1 MNVKQWYTSCSFQ
14 MEELSLMEDAVHYLD
29 VSGNLQCIKDAAA
42 NFQFMLKAS
51 LVYRFEI
58 FVSTVDLMEISAPL
72 GNLLVFYPIKANAL
86 FLKVVC
92 AAIRELSL
100 LPACISENQI
110 SVRLKLTNLPR
121 SRATEVN
128 MYRQLSL
135 AGQGYICCTGVIV
148 GKSQTSKYT
157 QSTRYICSDPSCEGN
172 EGNHFIR
179 IHVPGA
185 LEFETIRKDFKCRFC
200 GQILEEVISCRHL
213 SDKVIAEIIPE
224 SCLQNHNHSRFKQQ
238 TITLIV
244 RDELTLGLK
253 IGLKYM
259 FIGIVR
265 RDSYSDKMI
274 TAIEVNNALEDFVSE
289 YASIPRSIE
298 VYFKYKRQFNFIK
311 MLACFFGGEISPPGT
326 YMKLK
331 LSCLLSLAAQTVSNK
346 QVQPIHILAVGRDT
360 EMLHRL
366 LQYAMQFTSR
376 SVASSSGNHLVSKVV
391 PDKYN
396 NSNYFIEGGS
406 LMLASHGVCYMGNLS
421 KFKKQ
426 TLERLHSALSSG
438 KVLIDIDSR
447 FTKGLAVSLEQPLHA
462 TVWANI
468 DKSYQKKL
476 REDNL
481 STCTSE
487 PCSIPKNLFQGFS
500 IVMMTDGDE
509 FSLCEEVDF
518 HVSYQS
524 LKMSMEDD
532 QKDADFP
539 VSFED
544 FEQYFKHIR
553 RIQVKMSSE
562 AEKLL
567 HRYYL
572 AVRKARNSDDGSA
585 ISSLTLSS
593 LISLAE
599 SHARLRL
606 KTEVEEEDA
615 LEVIQLY
622 EESLTTRFGPSILS
636 VPPLPHLPGGLLK
649 DYLNNQENK
658 SVLQRFKTRLQQ
670 FYGLHPGH
678 EE

>member
-1 MNVKQWYTSCSFQ
+1 MGF
-14 MEELSLMEDAVHYLD
+14 
-29 VSGNLQCIKDAAA
+29 
-42 NFQFMLKAS
+42 F
-51 LVYRFEI
+51 
-58 FVSTVDLMEISAPL
+58 
-72 GNLLVFYPIKANAL
+72 FYMQ
-86 FLKVVC
+86 VVC

-244 RDELTLGLK
+244 RGEQC
-253 IGLKYM
+253 IGK
-259 FIGIVR
+259 
-265 RDSYSDKMI
+265 
-274 TAIEVNNALEDFVSE
+274 